1 MANPNTLLDDR
12 WSRWTNLKP
21 RRFFHSNNW
30 HQSKPGRPLRNRM
43 QHVFIQRQLKRESEA
58 RIGKCIKQITNDC
71 KEMLKR
77 KMEEIEH
84 YNSAINQPKSQNTFR
99 RHKCFNCK
107 QTGHIIKT
115 CPMMKQKEEVE
126 KIGNKNETAKAN
138 NEGLMASKP
147 SVSIKYPESIHLET
161 KCMLKGTDQGHWDNI
176 WYVSN
181 NTNIHLCSK
190 LSMFCNI
197 KEKFTANK
205 LDDQMKF
212 LFTYG
217 LGEVVI
223 NNGDKGYLI
232 PWMSYAPEVT
242 LNILSLELLERQG
255 FEIVYEHNSCRLV
268 YMFKDPKVQ
277 NFNEDRLRVM
287 HNKYLE
293 DYFETLDSSA
303 EQNNTPGLITMQDD
317 VIEIKGTLY
326 STKVT
331 TFNEYVAF
339 LNLVKQDEIISQQWD
354 TFRGRFD
361 KVLKW
366 FYKNYL
372 KKPIPGPIPPIIN
385 GVQIHLFDLYK
396 LIEGFGGYLSV
407 YFGQEFGTIG
417 EILGLSKQD
426 DEDVKNCYIKYLDVF
441 TSYYKTAR
449 VPNQDQNLDIP
460 ARTLEVGKGYTCP
473 TTHQCDFGESSAPNL
488 EVASKKG
495 KEKLEHFEV
504 KLEEEKE
511 YHGRKD
517 FHPMQPNKEPIQN
530 NDIKIKEEETSSTSS
545 EDLVIV

>member
-1 MANPNTLLDDR
+1 
-12 WSRWTNLKP
+12 
-21 RRFFHSNNW
+21 
-30 HQSKPGRPLRNRM
+30 M

-58 RIGKCIKQITNDC
+58 RIGKCIKQITNNC

-84 YNSAINQPKSQNTFR
+84 YNSAINQPKPQNTFK

-107 QTGHIIKT
+107 QRGHIIKT
-115 CPMMKQKEEVE
+115 CPIMKQKEEVE
-126 KIGNKNETAKAN
+126 KIGNKSETAKAN

-181 NTNIHLCSK
+181 HINIHLCPK
-190 LSMFCNI
+190 LSMFYNI
-197 KEKFTANK
+197 KEKFSANK
-205 LDDQMKF
+205 LDDQMKI

-232 PWMSYAPEVT
+232 PGVSYAPEVT

-268 YMFKDPKVQ
+268 YMFKDPKGQ

-293 DYFETLDSSA
+293 DYFEALDSSA
-303 EQNNTPGLITMQDD
+303 EQNNTPGLISMQDD
-317 VIEIKGTLY
+317 VIEIKGTIY

-361 KVLKW
+361 K
-366 FYKNYL
+366 
-372 KKPIPGPIPPIIN
+372 
-385 GVQIHLFDLYK
+385 
-396 LIEGFGGYLSV
+396 
-407 YFGQEFGTIG
+407 
-417 EILGLSKQD
+417 D

-460 ARTLEVGKGYTCP
+460 ARTLECT
-473 TTHQCDFGESSAPNL
+473 NM

-495 KEKLEHFEV
+495 KEKLEHFGV
-504 KLEEEKE
+504 KLEEEKK
-511 YHGRKD
+511 YHGRRH
-517 FHPMQPNKEPIQN
+517 FHPMQPNKEPILN

>member
-1 MANPNTLLDDR
+1 
-12 WSRWTNLKP
+12 
-21 RRFFHSNNW
+21 
-30 HQSKPGRPLRNRM
+30 
-43 QHVFIQRQLKRESEA
+43 
-58 RIGKCIKQITNDC
+58 
-71 KEMLKR
+71 
-77 KMEEIEH
+77 
-84 YNSAINQPKSQNTFR
+84 
-99 RHKCFNCK
+99 
-107 QTGHIIKT
+107 
-115 CPMMKQKEEVE
+115 
-126 KIGNKNETAKAN
+126 
-138 NEGLMASKP
+138 
-147 SVSIKYPESIHLET
+147 
-161 KCMLKGTDQGHWDNI
+161 
-176 WYVSN
+176 
-181 NTNIHLCSK
+181 
-190 LSMFCNI
+190 MFCNI
-197 KEKFTANK
+197 KEKFSANK
-205 LDDQMKF
+205 LDDQMKI

-232 PWMSYAPEVT
+232 PGVSYAPEVT

-255 FEIVYEHNSCRLV
+255 FEIVYENNSCRLV

-293 DYFETLDSSA
+293 EYFESLDSSA
-303 EQNNTPGLITMQDD
+303 EQNNTPGLISMQDD

-372 KKPIPGPIPPIIN
+372 RKPIPGPIPPIIN

-426 DEDVKNCYIKYLDVF
+426 DEDVKNCYIKYLDIF

-495 KEKLEHFEV
+495 KEKLEHFGV

-517 FHPMQPNKEPIQN
+517 FHPMQPNKGPIQN

>member
-21 RRFFHSNNW
+21 RRFIHSNNW

-84 YNSAINQPKSQNTFR
+84 YNSAINQPKPQNTFR

-107 QTGHIIKT
+107 QRGHIIKT

-126 KIGNKNETAKAN
+126 KIGNKSETAKAN

-181 NTNIHLCSK
+181 HTNIHLCSK

-197 KEKFTANK
+197 KEKFSANK
-205 LDDQMKF
+205 LDDQMKI

-232 PWMSYAPEVT
+232 PGVSYAPEVT

-293 DYFETLDSSA
+293 EYFESLDSSA
-303 EQNNTPGLITMQDD
+303 EQNNTPGLISMQDD

-372 KKPIPGPIPPIIN
+372 RKPIPGPIPPIIN

-396 LIEGFGGYLSV
+396 LVEGFGGYLSV

-495 KEKLEHFEV
+495 KEKLEHFGV

-517 FHPMQPNKEPIQN
+517 FHPMQPNKGPIQN